1 MSSPFEFGLLLHT
14 RGMLGDDNDRPPSF
28 DELWEQA
35 ASAEQMNFDQ
45 IWLGDSVCILN
56 RARGDCLT
64 TMAALACK
72 TDRIKIG
79 TVPLI
84 AALRNPVLLAHS
96 LATLDVISRGRI
108 SVAASVAGTAEYNE
122 REFVACGVPF
132 HQKAG
137 RLSEAI
143 VLMRRLWSEK
153 SFAFEGRY
161 YQFEEIGVLPKPIQ
175 KPGIPIWIAAA
186 KNDNAL
192 RRVAKLADGWVTI
205 AHNLEDFTSRRR
217 KIEAYAADFGRQKDL
232 RGSLLFASLN
242 LGRDGNAARDEGWS
256 WMERFFRRPRRE
268 ITSQATIFGTVKE
281 CAAILNRYIDAGL
294 TGLII
299 RIASADEK
307 TQMQRL
313 IEELKPALSAR

>member
-1 MSSPFEFGLLLHT
+1 MSSAFEFGLLLHT
-14 RGMLGDDNDRPPSF
+14 RGMLGDKDRSPSF
-28 DELWEQA
+28 DRLWEDA
-35 ASAEQMNFDQ
+35 VYAEQMNFDR

-96 LATLDVISRGRI
+96 LATLDVISNGRI
-108 SVAASVAGTAEYNE
+108 SIAVSVAGTAEYNE
-122 REFVACGVPF
+122 REFIACGVPF

-137 RLSEAI
+137 RLSESI

-153 SFAFEGRY
+153 SFAFDGKY
-161 YQFEEIGVLPKPIQ
+161 YRFKEVGVLPKPIQ

-192 RRVAKLADGWVTI
+192 RRVAKLGDGWVTI
-205 AHNLEDFTSRRR
+205 AHNLEDFAGRRR
-217 KIEAYAADFGRQKDL
+217 KIDAYAAELGREKEV

-242 LGRDGNAARDEGWS
+242 LDSDGQAAKEEGWT
-256 WMERFFRRPRRE
+256 WMERFFGRPRRE

-281 CAAILNRYIDAGL
+281 CAAILDRYIDAGL

-299 RIASADEK
+299 RIASSDEK

-313 IEELKPALSAR
+313 IQELKPSLSAR

>member
-14 RGMLGDDNDRPPSF
+14 RSMVGDNEKPPSF
-28 DELWEQA
+28 DQLWEDA
-35 ASAEQMNFDQ
+35 ALAEQMNFDQ

-72 TDRIKIG
+72 TNRIKIG

-108 SVAASVAGTAEYNE
+108 SVGVSVAGTAEYNE
-122 REFVACGVPF
+122 REFIACGVPF

-137 RLSEAI
+137 RLSESI

-153 SFAFEGRY
+153 SFAFDGTY
-161 YQFEEIGVLPKPIQ
+161 YQFKEVGVLPKPVQ

-186 KNDNAL
+186 KNENAL
-192 RRVAKLADGWVTI
+192 RRVARLADGWVTI
-205 AHNLEDFTSRRR
+205 AHKLEDFTIRRR
-217 KIEAYAADFGRQKDL
+217 KIDAYAAEFGRQNQM

-242 LGRDGNAARDEGWS
+242 LGSDSEAAKEEGWS
-256 WMERFFRRPRRE
+256 WMEQFFGRPRTE
-268 ITSQATIFGTVKE
+268 ITHQATIFGTVKA
-281 CAAILNRYIDAGL
+281 CAETLRRYIDAGL

-299 RIASADEK
+299 RIASSDEK
-307 TQMQRL
+307 TQMQR
-313 IEELKPALSAR
+313 IVEQLKPALSVW

>member
-1 MSSPFEFGLLLHT
+1 MSSAFEFGLLLHT
-14 RGMLGDDNDRPPSF
+14 RGMLGDKDRPPNF
-28 DELWEQA
+28 NELWEDA
-35 ASAEQMNFDQ
+35 ALAEQMNFDQ

-64 TMAALACK
+64 TMGALACK
-72 TDRIKIG
+72 TNRIKIG

-96 LATLDVISRGRI
+96 LATLDVISNGRI
-108 SVAASVAGTAEYNE
+108 SVGVSVAGTAEYNE
-122 REFVACGVPF
+122 REFIACGVPF

-137 RLSEAI
+137 RLSESI
-143 VLMRRLWSEK
+143 VLMRRLWSEE
-153 SFAFEGRY
+153 SFAFNGKY
-161 YQFEEIGVLPKPIQ
+161 YQFKEVGMLPKPMQ

-192 RRVAKLADGWVTI
+192 RRVATLGDGWVTI
-205 AHNLEDFTSRRR
+205 AHNLQDFASRRQ
-217 KIEAYAADFGRQKDL
+217 KIDAYAAELGRQNDV
-232 RGSLLFASLN
+232 RGSSVFASIN
-242 LGRDGNAARDEGWS
+242 LGRDGETAKEEGWS
-256 WMERFFRRPRRE
+256 WMERFFGRPRRE

-281 CAAILNRYIDAGL
+281 CAEILHRYIDAGL

-307 TQMQRL
+307 TQMKRL
-313 IEELKPALSAR
+313 IQELKPALSE

>member
-1 MSSPFEFGLLLHT
+1 
-14 RGMLGDDNDRPPSF
+14 MLGDKDRPPSF
-28 DELWEQA
+28 NELWEDA
-35 ASAEQMNFDQ
+35 ALAEQMNFDQ

-64 TMAALACK
+64 TMGALACK
-72 TDRIKIG
+72 TNRIKIG

-96 LATLDVISRGRI
+96 LATLDVISNGRI
-108 SVAASVAGTAEYNE
+108 SVGVSVAGTAEYNE
-122 REFVACGVPF
+122 REFIACGVPF

-137 RLSEAI
+137 RLSESI
-143 VLMRRLWSEK
+143 VLMRRLWSEE
-153 SFAFEGRY
+153 SFAFDGKY
-161 YQFEEIGVLPKPIQ
+161 YQFKKIGVLPKPIQ

-192 RRVAKLADGWVTI
+192 RRVARFGDGWVTI
-205 AHNLEDFTSRRR
+205 AHNLQDFASRRQ
-217 KIEAYAADFGRQKDL
+217 KIDAYAAELGRQNDV
-232 RGSLLFASLN
+232 RGSLLFASIN
-242 LGRDGNAARDEGWS
+242 LDKDGQTAKEEGWS
-256 WMERFFRRPRRE
+256 WMERFFGRSRRE

-281 CAAILNRYIDAGL
+281 CAEILHRYIDAGL

-313 IEELKPALSAR
+313 IEELKPALSG

>member
-1 MSSPFEFGLLLHT
+1 MSSAFEFGLLLHT
-14 RGMLGDDNDRPPSF
+14 RGMLGDKDRPPSF
-28 DELWEQA
+28 NELWEDA
-35 ASAEQMNFDQ
+35 ALAEQMNFDQ

-64 TMAALACK
+64 TMGALACK
-72 TDRIKIG
+72 TNRIKIG

-96 LATLDVISRGRI
+96 LATLDVISDGRI
-108 SVAASVAGTAEYNE
+108 SVGVSVAGTAEYNE
-122 REFVACGVPF
+122 REFIACGVPF

-137 RLSEAI
+137 RLSESI
-143 VLMRRLWSEK
+143 VLMRRLWSEE
-153 SFAFEGRY
+153 SFAFDGKY
-161 YQFEEIGVLPKPIQ
+161 YQFKKIGVLPKPIQ

-192 RRVAKLADGWVTI
+192 RRVARFGDGWVTI
-205 AHNLEDFTSRRR
+205 AHNLQDFASRRQ
-217 KIEAYAADFGRQKDL
+217 KIDAYAAELGRQNDV
-232 RGSLLFASLN
+232 RGSLLFASIN
-242 LGRDGNAARDEGWS
+242 LDKDGQTAKEEGWS
-256 WMERFFRRPRRE
+256 WMERFFGRPRRE

-281 CAAILNRYIDAGL
+281 CAEILHRYIDAGL

-313 IEELKPALSAR
+313 IEELKPALSG

>member
-1 MSSPFEFGLLLHT
+1 
-14 RGMLGDDNDRPPSF
+14 
-28 DELWEQA
+28 
-35 ASAEQMNFDQ
+35 
-45 IWLGDSVCILN
+45 
-56 RARGDCLT
+56 
-64 TMAALACK
+64 MAALACK
-72 TDRIKIG
+72 TNRIKIG

-96 LATLDVISRGRI
+96 LATLDVISKGRI
-108 SVAASVAGTAEYNE
+108 SVAVSVAGTAEYNE
-122 REFVACGVPF
+122 REFIACDVPF

-137 RLSEAI
+137 RLSESI
-143 VLMRRLWSEK
+143 LLMRRLWSEK
-153 SFAFEGRY
+153 SFAFDGRY
-161 YQFEEIGVLPKPIQ
+161 YQFKEIGVLPKPIQ
-175 KPGIPIWIAAA
+175 KPGIPIWIAAG

-192 RRVAKLADGWVTI
+192 RRVAKFGDGWVTI
-205 AHNLEDFTSRRR
+205 AHNPEDFASRRR
-217 KIEAYAADFGRQKDL
+217 KIDLYAAELGRRQDV

-242 LGRDGNAARDEGWS
+242 LGREGEAAKEEGWS
-256 WMERFFRRPRRE
+256 WMERFFGRPRRE

-281 CAAILNRYIDAGL
+281 CAAILDRYIDAGL

>member
-1 MSSPFEFGLLLHT
+1 MSSAIEFGLLLHT
-14 RGMLGDDNDRPPSF
+14 RGMLGDKDSSPSF
-28 DELWEQA
+28 DELWEDA
-35 ASAEQMNFDQ
+35 AYAEQMNFDQ

-72 TDRIKIG
+72 TNRIKIG

-96 LATLDVISRGRI
+96 LATLDVISKGRI
-108 SVAASVAGTAEYNE
+108 SVAVSVAGTAEYNE
-122 REFVACGVPF
+122 REFIACDVPF

-137 RLSEAI
+137 RLSESI

-153 SFAFEGRY
+153 SFAFDGRY
-161 YQFEEIGVLPKPIQ
+161 YQFKEIGVLPKPIQ
-175 KPGIPIWIAAA
+175 KPGIPIWIAAG

-192 RRVAKLADGWVTI
+192 RRVAKFGDGWVTI
-205 AHNLEDFTSRRR
+205 AHNLEDFASRRR
-217 KIEAYAADFGRQKDL
+217 KIDLYATELGRRQDV

-242 LGRDGNAARDEGWS
+242 LGRDGEAAKEEGWS
-256 WMERFFRRPRRE
+256 WMERFFGRPRRE
-268 ITSQATIFGTVKE
+268 ITSQATIFGTVKD
-281 CAAILNRYIDAGL
+281 CAAILDRYIDAGL

-313 IEELKPALSAR
+313 MEELKPALSAR

>member
-1 MSSPFEFGLLLHT
+1 MSSAFEFGLLLHT
-14 RGMLGDDNDRPPSF
+14 RGMLGDKDRPPSF
-28 DELWEQA
+28 NELWEDA
-35 ASAEQMNFDQ
+35 ALAEQMNFDQ

-64 TMAALACK
+64 TMGALACK
-72 TDRIKIG
+72 TNRIKIG

-96 LATLDVISRGRI
+96 LATLDVISNGRI
-108 SVAASVAGTAEYNE
+108 SVGVSVAGTAEYNE
-122 REFVACGVPF
+122 REFIACGVPF

-137 RLSEAI
+137 RLSESIA
-143 VLMRRLWSEK
+143 LMRRLWSEE
-153 SFAFEGRY
+153 SFAFNGKY
-161 YQFEEIGVLPKPIQ
+161 YQFKEVGLLPKPMQ

-192 RRVAKLADGWVTI
+192 RRVATLGDGWVTI
-205 AHNLEDFTSRRR
+205 AHNLQDFASRRQ
-217 KIEAYAADFGRQKDL
+217 KIDAYAAELGRQNDV
-232 RGSLLFASLN
+232 RGSLLFASIN
-242 LGRDGNAARDEGWS
+242 LDKDGQTAKEEGWS
-256 WMERFFRRPRRE
+256 WMERFFGRPRRE

-281 CAAILNRYIDAGL
+281 CAVILRRYIDAGL

-307 TQMQRL
+307 TQMKRL
-313 IEELKPALSAR
+313 IQELKPALSG

>member
-1 MSSPFEFGLLLHT
+1 
-14 RGMLGDDNDRPPSF
+14 MLGDKDRAPSF
-28 DELWEQA
+28 DGLWEDA
-35 ASAEQMNFDQ
+35 AYAEQMNFDR

-108 SVAASVAGTAEYNE
+108 SVGVSVAGTAEYNE
-122 REFVACGVPF
+122 REFIACGVPF

-137 RLSEAI
+137 RLSESI

-153 SFAFEGRY
+153 SFAFDGKY
-161 YQFEEIGVLPKPIQ
+161 YQFKEVGVLPKPIQ

-192 RRVAKLADGWVTI
+192 RRVAKLGDGWVTI
-205 AHNLEDFTSRRR
+205 AHNLEDFASRRR
-217 KIEAYAADFGRQKDL
+217 KIDLYAAELGRQKDV

-242 LGRDGNAARDEGWS
+242 VGKDGEAAKEEGWT
-256 WMERFFRRPRRE
+256 WMERFFGRPRRE

-281 CAAILNRYIDAGL
+281 CAAFLNRYIDAGL

-299 RIASADEK
+299 RIASSDEK

-313 IEELKPALSAR
+313 IQELKPALSAG

>member
-1 MSSPFEFGLLLHT
+1 MSSAFEFGLLLHT
-14 RGMLGDDNDRPPSF
+14 RGMLGDKDRPPSF
-28 DELWEQA
+28 NELWEDA
-35 ASAEQMNFDQ
+35 ALAEQMNFDQ

-64 TMAALACK
+64 TMGALACK
-72 TDRIKIG
+72 TNRIKIG

-96 LATLDVISRGRI
+96 LATLDVISNGRI
-108 SVAASVAGTAEYNE
+108 SVGVSVAGTAEYNE
-122 REFVACGVPF
+122 REFIACGVPF

-137 RLSEAI
+137 RLSESI
-143 VLMRRLWSEK
+143 VLMRRLWSEE
-153 SFAFEGRY
+153 SFAFNGKY
-161 YQFEEIGVLPKPIQ
+161 YQFKEVGLLPKPMQ

-192 RRVAKLADGWVTI
+192 RRVATLGDGWVTI
-205 AHNLEDFTSRRR
+205 AHNLQDFASRRQ
-217 KIEAYAADFGRQKDL
+217 KIDAYAAELGRQNDV
-232 RGSLLFASLN
+232 RGSLLFASIN
-242 LGRDGNAARDEGWS
+242 LGRDGETAKEQGWS
-256 WMERFFRRPRRE
+256 WMERFFGRPRRE

-281 CAAILNRYIDAGL
+281 CAEILHRYIDAGL

-307 TQMQRL
+307 TQMKRL
-313 IEELKPALSAR
+313 IQELKPALSG